1 MVNPR
6 FQRYSRPLLLAVPV
20 GIITFLAVVGVGVFN
35 FINSEDCTERPM
47 QFTGTSKDH
56 ATFIK
61 PLLKLNPG
69 ELTRKLCI
77 SNMNTLVVNGASQV
91 VNQPCSVTELIM
103 GRISED
109 LELIPEP
116 SGDGWLTEFTEEC
129 EGEDSST
136 ASSCQPDLTYVISY
150 KSQVCTRISNPL
162 FAIGAAAGLQE
173 QISFV
178 LTIIFILIFSKA
190 GCITVKSGKMFGA
203 VADEQSQIDEL
214 KKEIEM
220 LQQKKAG
227 TV

>member
-61 PLLKLNPG
+61 PLLKLKDG

-103 GRISED
+103 GRIGED